1 MKKTSLSSLA
11 LVWWVAVLMMLPTAV
26 VMGDEQAEKGFALM
40 KEEALNEIRLEM
52 PQQAVLKVLGKPAK
66 KGEDVEWEAIG
77 EHVQEWQY
85 PAQGVTLQMASVK
98 KGGAKKVLCVAQK
111 APGALATRKGLRIGS
126 SEAEVRKA
134 YGALEDK
141 EASRKGEIFVAGT
154 VYGGLVF
161 HFEKGKVSE
170 IFLGAMAE

>member
-1 MKKTSLSSLA
+1 MKKTGLSILA
-11 LVWWVAVLMMLPTAV
+11 LLWWASMLLLPTAM
-26 VMGDEQAEKGFALM
+26 VMGDELAEKGFALM
-40 KEEALNEIRLEM
+40 KEEALNEIRLEL
-52 PQQAVLKVLGKPAK
+52 PQQAVLKILGKPAK

-85 PAQGVTLQMASVK
+85 PAQGLTLQMASVK
-98 KGGAKKVLCVAQK
+98 KGGAKKVLCVSHK
-111 APGALATRKGLRIGS
+111 APGTFATRKGLRIGS

-141 EASRKGEIFVAGT
+141 EASKKGEIFVAGT

-161 HFEKGKVSE
+161 QFEKGKVSE

>member
-1 MKKTSLSSLA
+1 MKTGLPRVAVRWIALLLLPLA
-11 LVWWVAVLMMLPTAV
+11 LLR
-26 VMGDEQAEKGFALM
+26 GEEQAEKGFALM

-52 PQQAVLKVLGKPAK
+52 PQIEVLKFLGKPAK
-66 KGEDVEWEAIG
+66 MGPDVEWEAIG

-85 PAQGVTLQMASVK
+85 PAQGLTLQMASIK
-98 KGGAKKVLCVAQK
+98 KGGTKKVLIVTLK
-111 APGALATRKGLRIGS
+111 APGERRTKKGIHLGS
-126 SEAEVRKA
+126 TEAEVRKA

-141 EASRKGEIFVAGT
+141 ESSQKGEIFVAGT

>member
-11 LVWWVAVLMMLPTAV
+11 LAWWTLVLMLLPTTV
-26 VMGDEQAEKGFALM
+26 LRGDELAEKGFALM

-66 KGEDVEWEAIG
+66 KGADVEWEAIG
-77 EHVQEWQY
+77 EHVQEWLY
-85 PAQGVTLQMASVK
+85 PTLGLTLQMASVK
-98 KGGAKKVLCVAQK
+98 KGGTKKVFSIAQTT
-111 APGALATRKGLRIGS
+111 PGTLATRKGLRIGS